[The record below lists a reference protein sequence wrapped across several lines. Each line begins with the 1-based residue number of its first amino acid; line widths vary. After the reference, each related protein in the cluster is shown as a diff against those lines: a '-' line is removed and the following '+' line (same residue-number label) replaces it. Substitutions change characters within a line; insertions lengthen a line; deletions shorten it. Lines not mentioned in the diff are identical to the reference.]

1 MMDVLMTWGLLPGG
15 IGDDD
20 HDDYDHDNGNHDQ
33 HDDEKVDNR
42 MRVMIGAITKMLRLT
57 ALVGLVVMS
66 SVMTLGLMGPLI
78 AARC

>member
-20 HDDYDHDNGNHDQ
+20 HDDYDHNNGNHDQ
-33 HDDEKVDNR
+33 HDDEEVDKDEGYDGCHNEY
-42 MRVMIGAITKMLRLT
+42 VDLT

>member
-1 MMDVLMTWGLLPGG
+1 MDALMTWGLLPGG

-20 HDDYDHDNGNHDQ
+20 HDDYDHNNAM
-33 HDDEKVDNR
+33 VIMISMMMRRLIR

>member
-33 HDDEKVDNR
+33 HDDEEVDKDE
-42 MRVMIGAITKMLRLT
+42 GYD
-57 ALVGLVVMS
+57 
-66 SVMTLGLMGPLI
+66 
-78 AARC
+78 RCHNEDV